1 MWAPHPWQN
10 RSPVIMR
17 VPHVGQKFEARS
29 GAGTGAGACRPE
41 MKSLCLSA
49 SSSMAVTR
57 QVRASQPDAV
67 CRKLWRTTHAPEL
80 STATVSLHGGRLEAD
95 ARYTIVNTAEAI
107 IALVEVGAVLNLI
120 FMNQNVRSGPRRAAE
135 AGRPTARSAC
145 GPAGPHHGEGTTG
158 SMPAC
163 IA

>member
-1 MWAPHPWQN
+1 MWAPQPWQN

-17 VPHVGQKFEARS
+17 VPHVAQKFEARS
-29 GAGTGAGACRPE
+29 GTGAGAGRPE
-41 MKSLCLSA
+41 MESLCLSA
-49 SSSMAVTR
+49 SSSTATTR
-57 QVRASQPDAV
+57 QISASQPDAV
-67 CRKLWRTTHAPEL
+67 CKKLWRTTHAPEL
-80 STATVSLHGGRLEAD
+80 STATVSVHGGRLDAD

-107 IALVEVGAVLNLI
+107 IALVEVGALLNLI